1 MSVKMAAYKPKPYT
15 PPAQVQAMIE
25 ADATEETLVMK
36 HENINDGSP
45 NSPDP
50 DALVAP
56 LDPVAGMQ
64 KFNSR
69 GTKTLLLGPVGTG
82 KTTSLVTFIEAGIEL
97 FVIGTDPG
105 FEESILDAIHKKNLP
120 LDKFHYQYIAPASAD
135 WDALIN
141 NAEMINK
148 MGYESLSTLKS
159 GMNKQSYTQFLEL
172 LRALSNFTDHRTGKE
187 YGPVDSFPENV
198 AFAIDSLSGI
208 NIMAMDMMIGGK
220 PTAHQGEWGVAMN
233 AEEKLILKL
242 TSDLK
247 CFFVLTAHIEKEPDI
262 VTGVPIVM
270 VGALGRKLAPKLPRT
285 FSDVILTA
293 REGDKFTWST
303 AALNVDLKARSLP
316 IRDGLTPSFGQIV
329 EAWKRRNLMT

>member
-1 MSVKMAAYKPKPYT
+1 MAPYRPKVYIPPIT
-15 PPAQVQAMIE
+15 PDEP
-25 ADATEETLVMK
+25 EETIVMK
-36 HENINDGSP
+36 HENINDGSNEP
-45 NSPDP
+45 TEVNAPD
-50 DALVAP
+50 
-56 LDPVAGMQ
+56 GETIHY
-64 KFNSR
+64 NSR

-82 KTTSLVTFIEAGIEL
+82 KTTALTTFIEAGIEL

-105 FEESILDAIHKKNLP
+105 FEESILDAIHEKD
-120 LDKFHYQYIAPASAD
+120 LDINKFHYQYIAPASAD
-135 WDALIN
+135 WTALIN

-148 MGYESLSTLKS
+148 MGYDTLSSLKQ
-159 GMNKQSYTQFLEL
+159 GMNKSSYTQFLEL
-172 LRALSNFTDHRTGKE
+172 LRALSNFTDHRTGRE
-187 YGPVDSFPENV
+187 YGPVDDFPENV

-208 NIMAMDMMIGGK
+208 NVMAMDMMIGGK

-262 VTGVPIVM
+262 VTGVPIIM

-285 FSDVILTA
+285 FSDVILTVK
-293 REGDKFTWST
+293 EGNKFTWST

-316 IRDGLTPSFGQIV
+316 IKDGLTPSFGQIV
-329 EAWKRRNLMT
+329 DVWKRRNSMK